1 MIDLISVLLIIKW
14 FIYGFFISL
23 ILLLINEGDDDDDS
37 GTGIRISPIPVKTL
51 FSRC

>member
-14 FIYGFFISL
+14 FIYGFFIAL
-23 ILLLINEGDDDDDS
+23 ILLLINESDDDDDS